1 MRILI
6 VHNIVWA
13 HYKSS
18 VFQALQQLTDQQPD
32 IVLNVVQ
39 IARNER
45 SRAALEAN
53 ADPTAP
59 TYSYT
64 YDLLFNRFLEDT
76 SVQERATALIR
87 QAKRF
92 RPDVITLTGYYDPA
106 QILLLMWAKGRGIRI
121 VMQNESTAIDHERGG
136 WKEFIKRQ
144 IMSRC
149 DGFFCFGSQSANYL
163 IGLGVAPEKILS
175 SKSAVDNTALWKAYQ
190 QALPERT
197 EQQQQLG
204 LRPHNFVFVGRLIA
218 FKNVSALLS
227 AFADAR
233 SQVPNASDWGII
245 LLGDGPERE
254 ALLQQA
260 NELTIADSVAFLAGR
275 PWYQVPGILALS
287 DVLVLPSRS
296 EPWGL
301 VVNEAMVCGLPVIVS
316 DKCGCVPDLMRD
328 GQNGFVFDP
337 NQPQE
342 LTRHLVQF
350 MNNQVD
356 TKSMGECAQQLIA
369 PYAPE
374 AVAREM
380 LNGFSRL
387 LPSPAK

>member
-6 VHNIVWA
+6 IHNIVWA

-45 SRAALEAN
+45 SRAALEAT
-53 ADPTAP
+53 ADSTAP
-59 TYSYT
+59 AYSYT
-64 YDLLFNRFLEDT
+64 YDLLFDRFLEDT

-92 RPDVITLTGYYDPA
+92 RPDIITLTGYYDPA
-106 QILLLMWAKGRGIRI
+106 QILLLLWAKLRGIRI
-121 VMQNESTAIDHERGG
+121 VMQNESTAIDHQRGG
-136 WKEFIKRQ
+136 WKESVKRQ

-190 QALPERT
+190 HALPERT
-197 EQQQQLG
+197 EQQQQLD

-227 AFADAR
+227 AFAEAR
-233 SQVPNASDWGII
+233 SQAPNASDWGII

-254 ALLQQA
+254 ALQHQA
-260 NELTIADSVAFLAGR
+260 SDLNIADSVAFLAGR

-316 DKCGCVPDLMRD
+316 DKCGCVPDLMRN

-337 NQPQE
+337 NQPHE

-387 LPSPAK
+387 LPSLTK